1 VTAPTSV
8 KTVAHETGDVEP
20 FAVAES
26 SAPLG
31 HGTVGRSRQA
41 RRWAW
46 AAQHRARLRA
56 EL

>member
-1 VTAPTSV
+1 
-8 KTVAHETGDVEP
+8 VEP